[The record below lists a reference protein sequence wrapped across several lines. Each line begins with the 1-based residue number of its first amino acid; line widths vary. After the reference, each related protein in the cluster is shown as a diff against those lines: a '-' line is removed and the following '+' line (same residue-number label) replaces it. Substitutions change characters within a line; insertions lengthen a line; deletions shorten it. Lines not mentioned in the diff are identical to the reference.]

1 MGVHGCVEG
10 CAARV
15 PPLLRRSDTE
25 LHRFCRRLTIVAGL
39 VIGRSL
45 IWLFSALFNVHIC
58 RRSCRHYHPQQ
69 ETLGLAGCHRGDVGR
84 TGKKATGCLRRAR
97 FLASAAHV
105 DGNTDADYVADE
117 DDLLNS
123 EAVNTQRSCTIGPHT
138 HP

>member
-1 MGVHGCVEG
+1 M
-10 CAARV
+10 
-15 PPLLRRSDTE
+15 
-25 LHRFCRRLTIVAGL
+25 F
-39 VIGRSL
+39 
-45 IWLFSALFNVHIC
+45 IC
-58 RRSCRHYHPQQ
+58 RRSSLHYHPRQ

-105 DGNTDADYVADE
+105 DGNADADYVADE

-123 EAVNTQRSCTIGPHT
+123 EAVKTQRSYKIWPHR